1 MRIYLKK
8 LTITNFKGI
17 PHFEVAFNHITNIFG
32 ENGTGKTTIFDAF
45 LWLFFSKNTEG
56 KSDFEAKRLDEKNK
70 FIKDLEAE
78 VSAILHIDGQE
89 ICVKKVLRQKWVKRR
104 GELNSNYNGDENI
117 YYWNDVPLKESEFK
131 TKIKA
136 IIDENLFRLITNPF
150 YFNSLNWKER
160 RNILIDIAG
169 NISNSEVF
177 DKLLTTSN
185 KQQYQDLINAL
196 NQNKSLDE
204 YKREIAEKKKKIKDE
219 AESIPSRIDEVRR
232 GMPEEK
238 NFEVLCEELN
248 LLNAQLDLV
257 KSTLDDEVEMQK
269 ELNQQQAE
277 LLREYNKQVQDR
289 QQKIFSLKTKLQNI
303 EFEVKQQARE
313 QTGKTEAE
321 INSIIRQLAEKKPE
335 RERLAGSL
343 KINEQQLA
351 DKNILLQEKR
361 DAYNN
366 LGAEELKF
374 DDQEFKCPACKQDLP
389 AGDLDAK
396 KTELIENFN
405 KSKLQKLAVLKNH
418 ALEIKS
424 DIESLTLKITNA
436 KNSIH
441 TLDNEIGSL
450 NAKLLELKEEASKPK
465 QSAETIVSDA
475 LLVNEDHKRLLHEL
489 NETTGI
495 IIEEPKFDPVQTNNE
510 LKEKQQK
517 ISDRISLVQKELN
530 DEELINKASKRI
542 IELQD
547 QESKLAQ
554 ELANLEGVEFAILQ
568 FTKAKVDAIERRING
583 KFKFVKFK
591 MFNTQVNGGET
602 EACET
607 LISGVPFSDANNAAK
622 INAGIDIINTL
633 CDHYSAFAPMFIDNR
648 ESVTKLIDSDS
659 QIVNLFV
666 HEGALL
672 SVDVIKWNPK
682 FEKNLNGT
690 LV

>member
-78 VSAILHIDGQE
+78 VSAILHIDAQE

-177 DKLLTTSN
+177 DKLLTPSN

-269 ELNQQQAE
+269 ELNQQRGE

-321 INSIIRQLAEKKPE
+321 MNSIVRQLAEKKPE

-343 KINEQQLA
+343 KINEQQLT
-351 DKNILLQEKR
+351 DKNVLLQEKR

-389 AGDLDAK
+389 ADDLDAK
-396 KTELIENFN
+396 KIELTENFN

-418 ALEIKS
+418 ALEIKG

-436 KNSIH
+436 KNSIY

-465 QSAETIVSDA
+465 QSTETIVSDA
-475 LLVNEDHKRLLHEL
+475 LLANEDHKRLLHEL

-510 LKEKQQK
+510 LKEKQQN
-517 ISDRISLVQKELN
+517 ISDRILLVQKELN
-530 DEELINKASKRI
+530 DEEIINKASKRI

-633 CDHYSAFAPMFIDNR
+633 CDHYSAFAPIFIDNR

-666 HEGALL
+666 QEGALL
-672 SVDVIKWNPK
+672 SVDTIKWNPK
-682 FEKNLNGT
+682 FEKNLNGAIA
-690 LV
+690 

>member
-1 MRIYLKK
+1 
-8 LTITNFKGI
+8 
-17 PHFEVAFNHITNIFG
+17 
-32 ENGTGKTTIFDAF
+32 
-45 LWLFFSKNTEG
+45 
-56 KSDFEAKRLDEKNK
+56 
-70 FIKDLEAE
+70 
-78 VSAILHIDGQE
+78 
-89 ICVKKVLRQKWVKRR
+89 
-104 GELNSNYNGDENI
+104 
-117 YYWNDVPLKESEFK
+117 
-131 TKIKA
+131 
-136 IIDENLFRLITNPF
+136 
-150 YFNSLNWKER
+150 
-160 RNILIDIAG
+160 
-169 NISNSEVF
+169 
-177 DKLLTTSN
+177 
-185 KQQYQDLINAL
+185 LINAL

-343 KINEQQLA
+343 KINEQQLT
-351 DKNILLQEKR
+351 DKNVLLQEKR

-396 KTELIENFN
+396 KTELTENFN

-436 KNSIH
+436 KDSIH

-666 HEGALL
+666 QEGALL